1 MATPTTS
8 KAVFLDKDGTVLE
21 DVPYNV
27 DPGRMQLAP
36 EAGIGL
42 RLLHEAGYRLVVIS
56 NQPGVARGMFRAESL
71 GAVEVRLSE
80 LFEAAGARLDAFYYC
95 PHNPEESVPRYS
107 VECSC
112 RKPAPGLLL
121 RGARE
126 HGIDL
131 ARSWMVGDKPADAEA
146 GACAGCRVVMIS
158 EQAPRRSKVWA
169 PDRAEAA
176 NVILS
181 ITRPHTRS

>member
-1 MATPTTS
+1 MATLTAS

-27 DPGRMQLAP
+27 DPGRMQLAS
-36 EAGIGL
+36 EAGTGL

-56 NQPGVARGMFRAESL
+56 NQSGVARGLFRAESL
-71 GAVEVRLSE
+71 GSVEVRLSE

-95 PHNPEESVPRYS
+95 PHHPEGVVPRYS

-121 RGARE
+121 RAAQE
-126 HGIDL
+126 HRIDL
-131 ARSWMVGDKPADAEA
+131 VRSWMIGDKPADAEA
-146 GACAGCRVVMIS
+146 GACAGCRVVTIS
-158 EQAPRRSKVWA
+158 EQVPHRGELWA
-169 PDRAEAA
+169 PDLGEAA
-176 NVILS
+176 NLILS